1 VTDGPDF
8 GQVVGPDVPEE
19 ERARLR
25 RVHDL
30 LVAAGAPPELPPA
43 LENAPNVGAASVS
56 VLPRRRRPALLL
68 IAAAL
73 AAIAFGG
80 GYLVAGHGRTE
91 RAAFESVRAVEMHG
105 TEAAPNALARID
117 LGEVDRAGN
126 WPMLVTVQGL
136 PQLPKGAYYELYLT
150 RKGKIAAP
158 CGTFIVHA
166 GTTRVYLNA
175 PYKLKAF
182 DGWVVTRHVAG
193 RHESHPILTT

>member
-1 VTDGPDF
+1 MTDGPDF
-8 GQVVGPDVPEE
+8 GQLVGPDVPED
-19 ERARLR
+19 ERERLR

-30 LVAAGAPPELPPA
+30 LVAAGPPPELSPA
-43 LENAPNVGAASVS
+43 LEHAPAVGGSVS

-80 GYLVAGHGRTE
+80 GYLTGGHGRTKS
-91 RAAFESVRAVEMHG
+91 AAFESLHAVEMHG
-105 TEAAPNALARID
+105 TAAAPNALARID

-158 CGTFIVHA
+158 CGTFTVHA
-166 GTTRVYLNA
+166 GTTHVYLNA

-193 RHESHPILTT
+193 RHESPPILTT